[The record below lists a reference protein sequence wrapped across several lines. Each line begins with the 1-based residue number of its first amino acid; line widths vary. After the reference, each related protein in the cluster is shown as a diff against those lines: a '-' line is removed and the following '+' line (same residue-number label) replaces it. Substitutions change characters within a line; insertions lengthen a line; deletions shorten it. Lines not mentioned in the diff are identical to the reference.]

1 MINHADLEK
10 LRSMRAPE
18 PAVLALYL
26 PVDPAGVSGLAAR
39 AGGLRAN
46 AGADGPD
53 GGSIAAALPDHG
65 KRERYERG
73 GR

>member
-1 MINHADLEK
+1 MINHTDLEK

-26 PVDPAGVSGLAAR
+26 PVDPAGVQGLAAR
-39 AGGLRAN
+39 AEDLM
-46 AGADGPD
+46 AGAGAGGPD
-53 GGSIAAALPDHG
+53 GGSIAAALLRHW

>member
-26 PVDPAGVSGLAAR
+26 PVDPAGVRGLAAR
-39 AGGLRAN
+39 AGDLMAG
-46 AGADGPD
+46 AGADDPD
-53 GGSIAAALPDHG
+53 GGSIAAALPDHE